1 MCSTSRASNRSR
13 RCRSRSVIQRQNVPI
28 SYSFCLS
35 GAIARVWGSLRVT
48 PARSCLLSSKPQT
61 GTTGRFCPI
70 LRGFGGKMRVPRS
83 TAREVPCA
91 RSHTAPH
98 GPAAAN
104 PRMFAAIRC
113 GACGPGESN
122 ARACARLCAFAACQP
137 RAAPLPVCLPRA
149 VLTHLTQAPV
159 PAYAAPHALY
169 LAASSPIPPCSTPML
184 VAPVSPTHRTS
195 WGSHVFLSA
204 VLGLFLIYL

>member
-1 MCSTSRASNRSR
+1 MRTQKASA
-13 RCRSRSVIQRQNVPI
+13 P
-28 SYSFCLS
+28 
-35 GAIARVWGSLRVT
+35 
-48 PARSCLLSSKPQT
+48 RSCLLSSKPQT

-70 LRGFGGKMRVPRS
+70 LRGFGGKMRVSRS

-104 PRMFAAIRC
+104 PRIFAAIRC

-137 RAAPLPVCLPRA
+137 RAAPLPACLPRA

-159 PAYAAPHALY
+159 PAYAAPHTLS
-169 LAASSPIPPCSTPML
+169 LAASSPIPSCSTPML

-195 WGSHVFLSA
+195 WGRHVLLSA
-204 VLGLFLIYL
+204 VLGLFLIYQWCL

>member
-13 RCRSRSVIQRQNVPI
+13 RCRSRSVIQRQNVLI

-35 GAIARVWGSLRVT
+35 WAIARDKGTQKVS
-48 PARSCLLSSKPQT
+48 PPRSCLLSSKPQT
-61 GTTGRFCPI
+61 GTTGRFCSV
-70 LRGFGGKMRVPRS
+70 LRDFGGKMRVSRS

-104 PRMFAAIRC
+104 PRVFAAIRC
-113 GACGPGESN
+113 GACGPGKSN

-137 RAAPLPVCLPRA
+137 RAAPLLARSPRT
-149 VLTHLTQAPV
+149 VLAYLHPGPSAP
-159 PAYAAPHALY
+159 L
-169 LAASSPIPPCSTPML
+169 
-184 VAPVSPTHRTS
+184 
-195 WGSHVFLSA
+195 
-204 VLGLFLIYL
+204 